1 MVLTHSSKDT
11 ARIYSDVKTQGKV
24 RMEFDYKLFKGVSV
38 QMNDVDKAEE
48 SIMRMASSSAVKNVW
63 PVMLYSP
70 ASPVVDW
77 SSHADFKSPLLH
89 KRQSDGNET
98 TDGFAPH
105 VMTQI
110 DKLHA
115 KGIKGK
121 GIKIAVIDTGV
132 SCLLRTTV

>member
-1 MVLTHSSKDT
+1 
-11 ARIYSDVKTQGKV
+11 
-24 RMEFDYKLFKGVSV
+24 MEFDYKLFKGVSV